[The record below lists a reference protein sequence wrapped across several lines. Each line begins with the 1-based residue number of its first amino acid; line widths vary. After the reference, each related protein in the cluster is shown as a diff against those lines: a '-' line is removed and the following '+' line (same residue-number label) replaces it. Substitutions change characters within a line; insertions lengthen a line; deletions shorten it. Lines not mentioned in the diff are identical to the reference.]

1 MASLLDFNN
10 EESRNLIR
18 NGTNEP
24 LSVKNYDLG
33 TDYKTPDRP
42 PYKYTHSVPV
52 SEFDIDK
59 LTISIGE
66 ITRKDGTKENRINY
80 SYDYGSSGTAP
91 LVIRPDSPI
100 TLPYGIRKPLSEYLG
115 NWPKGM
121 SKANAYYDMA
131 IDNNGANPGSFTM
144 ELNLDELSILK
155 TVYDDIRTKLVKFI
169 ASSKDAQTKFS
180 KVVPKAKGKMS
191 LEDLVDMNV
200 KPFYTES
207 KDGVNKQYLDVFTTY
222 NEDKDSGRRKMSV
235 ATHFYTLHDQRPVHI
250 HPSVCLRNK
259 VVCLPFIYF
268 NNSYVVKDK
277 LNTKMIADDV
287 AVFDIMQS
295 SGASS
300 TPMESLDAVA
310 DVFSKFKMSS
320 TEQAVSKAV
329 RTSGTSPSSRPT
341 PSKREPSEASESSTD
356 ED

>member
-42 PYKYTHSVPV
+42 PYKYTHSVSV

-66 ITRKDGTKENRINY
+66 ITRKDVKENCIKY
-80 SYDYGSSGTAP
+80 SYDYDGNSGP

-115 NWPKGM
+115 NWPKGYTG
-121 SKANAYYDMA
+121 KKFFDND
-131 IDNNGANPGSFTM
+131 IDTNKPNPGTFNM
-144 ELNLDELSILK
+144 ELNLDELSTLR
-155 TVYDDIRTKLVKFI
+155 TVYDDIRSKLVKFI
-169 ASSKDAQTKFS
+169 ATNKEAQTKFS
-180 KVVPKAKGKMS
+180 KVVPKAKGKMN
-191 LEDLVDMNV
+191 LEDLIDLNV
-200 KPFYTES
+200 KNFYTQNN
-207 KDGVNKQYLDVFTTY
+207 KGVNTQYLDVFTTY
-222 NEDKDSGRRKMSV
+222 NEIEGRRKMAI

-250 HPSVCLRNK
+250 HPSVCFRNK

-268 NNSYVVKDK
+268 NSSNVFNDK

-287 AVFDIMQS
+287 AVFDIVQS

-329 RTSGTSPSSRPT
+329 STSGTSPSSRPT
-341 PSKREPSEASESSTD
+341 PVRREPSEASESSTD